1 MHILEEL
8 NLKTSSDFAA
18 IAFVVPISHH
28 ICWGEAV
35 GSLNGKYKGMR
46 KKYGSGLI
54 GAVARHGRM
63 MVIDDRLPKAS
74 QKRLESPIMLA
85 EKLFAA
91 IAAPIFLDNEIR
103 GVLLVGSRSNRIYSQ
118 EEIELIAD
126 KTKDVELLLGF
137 ENN

>member
-18 IAFVVPISHH
+18 IALVVPISHH

-35 GSLNGKYKGMR
+35 GSINERYKGMR

-54 GAVARHGRM
+54 GAVARHGRII
-63 MVIDDRLPKAS
+63 VIDDSLPNS
-74 QKRLESPIMLA
+74 EQKRLDSPIMLA

-91 IAAPIFLDNEIR
+91 IAAPIFLDNQIK

-118 EEIELIAD
+118 EEIEMIGE
-126 KTKDVELLLGF
+126 KTKEIELLLGV
-137 ENN
+137 ESN

>member
-28 ICWGEAV
+28 IYWGEAV
-35 GSLNGKYKGMR
+35 GSLNEKYKGMR

-63 MVIDDRLPKAS
+63 IVIDDRLPNAS

-91 IAAPIFLDNEIR
+91 IAAPIFLDNEIK
-103 GVLLVGSRSNRIYSQ
+103 GVLLVGSRSNRVYSQ
-118 EEIELIAD
+118 EEIETIVD
-126 KTKDVELLLGF
+126 KTKEVALLLGV
-137 ENN
+137 EK